1 MIEGQFEIKEDCLD
15 QSLFICLKYNKFH
28 PTLPLNAKLLG
39 EIVTSRAVKFGF
51 KAKSV
56 SGHCLRKGTA
66 TQIILNEIIENGV
79 SSDKTYRALEEHI
92 GWVPHTKV
100 TKTYVNDITS
110 RLRDSTKFV
119 SGDKRDSI
127 DIKDVAS
134 ITFAPTEVVV
144 KQEKRTCNKEYLFRI
159 VKATEGMN
167 KNEKR
172 NFIKKDKLRVF
183 KSLPEV
189 TQNKLLN
196 EFPSVYSTN
205 LSKLLEF
212 AEQYNTTV
220 SFLRKATAKKLR
232 TLKINTKDVE
242 SIMKSKKHFFQQ
254 KESAILTIAKK
265 IINNEIK
272 VDCESPI
279 DSQIEVPE
287 DDLVELLETEGDQ
300 IQTPQSLPEVDSSD
314 LFDDA
319 ALNDDFIALLETFLF

>member
-1 MIEGQFEIKEDCLD
+1 MTIVKDKCNRESRVVNLTHHSDPQRDPVLAIVEWLHSREVFINTSEYDQLLIDGQFEIKEDCLD

-39 EIVTSRAVKFGF
+39 EIVTSRAMKFGF

-167 KNEKR
+167 KNEER

-189 TQNKLLN
+189 T
-196 EFPSVYSTN
+196 
-205 LSKLLEF
+205 
-212 AEQYNTTV
+212 
-220 SFLRKATAKKLR
+220 
-232 TLKINTKDVE
+232 
-242 SIMKSKKHFFQQ
+242 
-254 KESAILTIAKK
+254 
-265 IINNEIK
+265 
-272 VDCESPI
+272 
-279 DSQIEVPE
+279 
-287 DDLVELLETEGDQ
+287 
-300 IQTPQSLPEVDSSD
+300 
-314 LFDDA
+314 
-319 ALNDDFIALLETFLF
+319 